1 MKASYTDKLNWLND
15 YLPFI
20 KLNHDLIISHMKS
33 ANSCITLANTLDA
46 NASFYVSK
54 KMADNITGEN
64 CTYNIILNIHIFQDQ
79 TNIDNL
85 IYSLTITSAK
95 PNFIS
100 EIYANISK
108 YIEKIINKDDIIR
121 FSDKE
126 FLMINSQ
133 ESKQIIEEILNKL
146 ILLFCYPTYYK
157 EYDNFF
163 NENANDDIT
172 LIAMAS
178 I

>member
-1 MKASYTDKLNWLND
+1 MKASYNDKLSWLND
-15 YLPFI
+15 HLPFI
-20 KLNHDLIISHMKS
+20 KLDHDLIINHMKS
-33 ANSCITLANTLDA
+33 ANSYITLANTLDA

-64 CTYNIILNIHIFQDQ
+64 CTYNIILNIHIFPDQ

-95 PNFIS
+95 HNFIS
-100 EIYANISK
+100 DIYANSSKHIGTLIS
-108 YIEKIINKDDIIR
+108 KDDIIR

-126 FLMINSQ
+126 FLMINSP
-133 ESKQIIEEILNKL
+133 ESKPIIEEMLNKL

-157 EYDNFF
+157 AYDNFF
-163 NENANDDIT
+163 DENAEDDIT
-172 LIAMAS
+172 LIAMAY